1 MTSIIDAI
9 TDYATDSFLYLKT
22 KNFGFCELMYKSA
35 KDTKGNL
42 IGSSGSQPIPVTI
55 PDRNQVSL
63 NDKFNLMTWIR
74 WVEPARFDLS
84 EDWSFGRTESEE
96 GSLTLRIVV
105 AHKVTLGENLIFT
118 FARGLPRKLEL
129 AGYKYVFM
137 NGRPQINPDHEGIY
151 RTELGETVYEKHR
164 FPWNLYTIDVTFNFI
179 ECIETTP

>member
-1 MTSIIDAI
+1 MTAIIEAI
-9 TDYATDSFLYLKT
+9 TDYANDSYQYLRT

-35 KDTKGNL
+35 KDSKGVL
-42 IGSSGSQPIPVTI
+42 QGATGSQPIPVTI
-55 PDRNQVSL
+55 PERKQVAL
-63 NDKFNLMTWIR
+63 NDKYDFMTWVR
-74 WVEPARFDLS
+74 WVEPARFDFN
-84 EDWSFGRTESEE
+84 ENWSFGRTESEE

-118 FARGLPRKLEL
+118 FARGLPRQLEL
-129 AGYKYVFM
+129 SGYKYVFM

-164 FPWNLYTIDVTFNFI
+164 FTWNVYAIDVTFNFI